1 MPGVLGGATGVPLFA
16 LSLTT
21 ALGLGLGI
29 GYGLL
34 IVSRLREEIAEG
46 DGPRHAAMRTVR
58 TAGRTIVFSALTIC
72 AVPATLLVFPPK
84 SPGPSRSESGATA
97 LAYRCS
103 PVRAEVG
110 NSARAG
116 EQPRCN
122 AACAGAP
129 DRLPGGLPLGWVGVT
144 VPGRWPVG

>member
-1 MPGVLGGATGVPLFA
+1 MVIAGTLLVPGVLGGATGVPLFA

-84 SPGPSRSESGATA
+84 SPRTFAVRK
-97 LAYRCS
+97 RCH
-103 PVRAEVG
+103 R
-110 NSARAG
+110 
-116 EQPRCN
+116 
-122 AACAGAP
+122 
-129 DRLPGGLPLGWVGVT
+129 PGVPLLTG
-144 VPGRWPVG
+144 PGRGGELGPGR